1 MNQLHNLAS
10 ALASADNQPRT
21 TFEALCA
28 FAQQTVGAKLFTL
41 MTFEARTRGAQRV
54 FSNMPDAYPELGTKP
69 LNETWWSDHVLD
81 GHKTFVANDIDAIA
95 EVFPDY
101 ELIASLGCQSVINVP
116 IVVSGAVYGT
126 INCLDE
132 AGYYTPERVAASD
145 ALKLPG
151 AAAFLLNQSI
161 SSRSVL

>member
-10 ALASADNQPRT
+10 AMASPDKQPRT

-95 EVFPDY
+95 EVFPDF

-116 IVVSGAVYGT
+116 IVINGAVYGT
-126 INCLDE
+126 INCLDA
-132 AGYYTPERVAASD
+132 AGHYTPERVAASD

-151 AAAFLLNQSI
+151 AAAFLLNKSI
-161 SSRSVL
+161 SYRSDL

>member
-1 MNQLHNLAS
+1 MNQLHDLVG
-10 ALASADNQPRT
+10 ALASSENQPRA

-41 MTFEARTRGAQRV
+41 MTFDARSREAQRI

-69 LNETWWSDHVLD
+69 VNETWWTDHVLD

-95 EVFPDY
+95 EVFPDH

-116 IVVSGAVYGT
+116 IIINGAVFGT

-132 AGYYTPERVAASD
+132 AGHYTLERVAASD

-151 AAAFLLNQSI
+151 AAAFLLNKSI
-161 SSRSVL
+161 

>member
-10 ALASADNQPRT
+10 ALASPDNQPRT

-116 IVVSGAVYGT
+116 IVINGMVSGT
-126 INCLDE
+126 INCLDA
-132 AGYYTPERVAASD
+132 AGHYTPDRVAASE

-151 AAAFLLNQSI
+151 VATFLLNKSI
-161 SSRSVL
+161 SSRSDL

>member
-1 MNQLHNLAS
+1 MNQFNTLAA
-10 ALASADNQPRT
+10 ALASAENQPRT

-28 FAQQTVGAKLFTL
+28 LTRQMIGAKLFTL

-116 IVVSGAVYGT
+116 IVVNGAVYGT

-132 AGYYTPERVAASD
+132 VGHYTPDRVAASE

-151 AAAFLLNQSI
+151 AAAFLLNRSI

>member
-1 MNQLHNLAS
+1 MTIYDRLS
-10 ALASADNQPRT
+10 TALAASSEQPRA
-21 TFEALCA
+21 TFEALCVLTR
-28 FAQQTVGAKLFTL
+28 QIVGVKLFTL
-41 MTFEARTRGAQRV
+41 MTFDAQTREAQRI
-54 FSNMPDAYPELGTKP
+54 FSNMPDAYPEQGTKP
-69 LNETWWSDHVLD
+69 VNETWWTGHVLD

-116 IVVSGAVYGT
+116 IVINGEVFGT

-132 AGYYTPERVAASD
+132 AGFYTPERVEASD

-151 AAAFLLNQSI
+151 ATAFLLNQTML
-161 SSRSVL
+161 SRSVL

>member
-1 MNQLHNLAS
+1 MNQLHDLAD
-10 ALASADNQPRT
+10 AFASSDNQPRT

-28 FAQQTVGAKLFTL
+28 FAQQTVGVKLFTL
-41 MTFEARTRGAQRV
+41 MTFDARTRGAQRI

-69 LNETWWSDHVLD
+69 VNETWWTNHVLD

-95 EVFPDY
+95 EVFPDH
-101 ELIASLGCQSVINVP
+101 ELISSLGCQSVINVP
-116 IVVSGAVYGT
+116 IIVNGAVFGT
-126 INCLDE
+126 INCLDA
-132 AGYYTPERVAASD
+132 AGHYTPERVAASD

>member
-10 ALASADNQPRT
+10 AMASPDNQPRT

-116 IVVSGAVYGT
+116 IVINGMVSGT
-126 INCLDE
+126 INCLDA
-132 AGYYTPERVAASD
+132 AGHYTPDRVAASE

-151 AAAFLLNQSI
+151 VATFLLNKSI
-161 SSRSVL
+161 SSRSDL

>member
-1 MNQLHNLAS
+1 MNQLHDLAG
-10 ALASADNQPRT
+10 ALASSENQPRA

-41 MTFEARTRGAQRV
+41 MTFDARSREAQRI

-69 LNETWWSDHVLD
+69 VNETWWTDHVLD

-95 EVFPDY
+95 EVFPDH

-116 IVVSGAVYGT
+116 IIINGAVFGT

-132 AGYYTPERVAASD
+132 AGHYTPERVAASD

-151 AAAFLLNQSI
+151 AAAFLLNKSI
-161 SSRSVL
+161 

>member
-1 MNQLHNLAS
+1 MNQFNHLAS
-10 ALASADNQPRT
+10 VLASPDNQPRA

-28 FAQQTVGAKLFTL
+28 LAQGMIGAKLFTL

-95 EVFPDY
+95 EVFPDH

-116 IVVSGAVYGT
+116 IVVNGAVYGT

-132 AGYYTPERVAASD
+132 AGYYTPDRVAASE
-145 ALKLPG
+145 AIKLPG
-151 AAAFLLNQSI
+151 AAAFLLIQSI
-161 SSRSVL
+161 SSRSDL

>member
-1 MNQLHNLAS
+1 MNQLHDLAG
-10 ALASADNQPRT
+10 ALASSENQPRA

-41 MTFEARTRGAQRV
+41 MTFDARSREAQRI

-69 LNETWWSDHVLD
+69 VNETWWTDHVLD

-95 EVFPDY
+95 EVFPDH

-116 IVVSGAVYGT
+116 IIINGAVFGT

-132 AGYYTPERVAASD
+132 AGHYTLERVAASD

-151 AAAFLLNQSI
+151 AAAFLLNKSI
-161 SSRSVL
+161 

>member
-95 EVFPDY
+95 EVFPDH

-116 IVVSGAVYGT
+116 VVINGAVYGT

-132 AGYYTPERVAASD
+132 AGYYTPDRVAASE

-151 AAAFLLNQSI
+151 AAAFLLNRSL

>member
-1 MNQLHNLAS
+1 MNQFDHLAT
-10 ALASADNQPRT
+10 ALAAPGNQPRT

-28 FAQQTVGAKLFTL
+28 LTEQTVGVKLFTL
-41 MTFEARTRGAQRV
+41 MTFDAATREAQRI

-69 LNETWWSDHVLD
+69 VNETWWTGHVLD

-101 ELIASLGCQSVINVP
+101 ELIDSLGCQSVINVP
-116 IVVSGAVYGT
+116 IVINGEVFGT

-132 AGYYTPERVAASD
+132 AGFYTPERVEASD

-151 AAAFLLNQSI
+151 ATAFLLNQTML
-161 SSRSVL
+161 SRSVL

>member
-1 MNQLHNLAS
+1 MNQLHDLAD
-10 ALASADNQPRT
+10 ALASSDNQPRT

-28 FAQQTVGAKLFTL
+28 FAQQTVGVKLFTL
-41 MTFEARTRGAQRV
+41 MTFDARTRGAQRI

-69 LNETWWSDHVLD
+69 VNETWWTNHVLD

-95 EVFPDY
+95 EVFPDH
-101 ELIASLGCQSVINVP
+101 ELISSLGCQSVINVP
-116 IVVSGAVYGT
+116 IVVNGTVYGT
-126 INCLDE
+126 INCLDA
-132 AGYYTPERVAASD
+132 AGHYTPERVAASD

>member
-10 ALASADNQPRT
+10 ALASSDNQPRT

-116 IVVSGAVYGT
+116 IVINGMVSGT
-126 INCLDE
+126 INCLDA
-132 AGYYTPERVAASD
+132 AGHYTPDRVAASE

-151 AAAFLLNQSI
+151 VATFLLNKSI
-161 SSRSVL
+161 SSRSDL

>member
-1 MNQLHNLAS
+1 
-10 ALASADNQPRT
+10 
-21 TFEALCA
+21 
-28 FAQQTVGAKLFTL
+28 
-41 MTFEARTRGAQRV
+41 MTFDARSREAQRI

-69 LNETWWSDHVLD
+69 VNETWWTDHVLD

-95 EVFPDY
+95 EVFPDH

-116 IVVSGAVYGT
+116 IIINGAVFGT

-132 AGYYTPERVAASD
+132 AGHYTPERVAASD

-151 AAAFLLNQSI
+151 AAAFLLNKSI
-161 SSRSVL
+161 

>member
-1 MNQLHNLAS
+1 MNQFNTLAA

-21 TFEALCA
+21 TFEALCV
-28 FAQQTVGAKLFTL
+28 FAQHTVGAKLFTL
-41 MTFEARTRGAQRV
+41 MTFEARTRGARRV

-95 EVFPDY
+95 EVFPDH

-116 IVVSGAVYGT
+116 VVINGAVYGT

-132 AGYYTPERVAASD
+132 AGYYTPDRVAASE

-151 AAAFLLNQSI
+151 AAAFLLNKSI